1 MAEAVKPRSST
12 KPAKLP
18 DMTGWNDEQIAE
30 FWETH
35 DSTDY
40 LDQMGEVE
48 VQLDLPDLRVI
59 SLRLEEQDVA
69 GVKRLARRKG
79 LPYTVLLR
87 MWIKEKLHEAQ
98 AAQPERS

>member
-18 DMTGWNDEQIAE
+18 DMTGWSAVQIAE

-40 LDQMGEVE
+40 LDQMEDVE
-48 VQLDLPDLRVI
+48 VQQTGQKCVR
-59 SLRLEEQDVA
+59 VA
-69 GVKRLARRKG
+69 GLATGTSPSRAELITQNGREFEAIRK
-79 LPYTVLLR
+79 LKPFSLLVVP
-87 MWIKEKLHEAQ
+87 A
-98 AAQPERS
+98 